1 LDQNDLDE
9 NDYPFDDF
17 RRENTEEMIENYLYP
32 KKKEGDKAPKPTKML
47 SQALLQRR
55 ECSKEFNL
63 SNKVLFDIFS
73 QFKSMMT
80 MAQHEPAE
88 GTIPKNSVLPVEP
101 HEKMTSVNLK
111 KIMDRINNKDEAEKR
126 EAAKSLHP
134 NGLDIPVKT
143 FKNSWKPFK
152 YQKPE
157 LVDKIL
163 HALGVEAQTPNCR
176 VSWET
181 FL

>member
-1 LDQNDLDE
+1 
-9 NDYPFDDF
+9 
-17 RRENTEEMIENYLYP
+17 
-32 KKKEGDKAPKPTKML
+32 
-47 SQALLQRR
+47 
-55 ECSKEFNL
+55 
-63 SNKVLFDIFS
+63 
-73 QFKSMMT
+73 MMT

-88 GTIPKNSVLPVEP
+88 GTIPKNSVLPIEP